1 MVTTNKDIKIRN
13 AKGKVESEV
22 CLEAIFY
29 FLGSGKEEDCFY
41 EVPHVEIGR
50 CGVYV
55 YETKT
60 LIVANY
66 KGKART
72 NE

>member
-13 AKGKVESEV
+13 AKEKVEADI
-22 CLEAIFY
+22 CLEAIFH
-29 FLGSGKEEDCFY
+29 FLDSNHGEECFY
-41 EVPHVEIGR
+41 GYKHHVLGE

-60 LIVANY
+60 LIVARY
-66 KGKART
+66 QH
-72 NE
+72 E